1 MAAVRRGERNGQRRG
16 ERGEPRKVG
25 GRRRCGRCAAEDALS
40 GGEVGVKL
48 LHAAA
53 AEAGRWA
60 TRDLF
65 RQAGKCH
72 REGFFFHGKKDMADG
87 AFFNADPAA
96 NDLVKRLVTVP

>member
-1 MAAVRRGERNGQRRG
+1 VRRGERNGQRRG
-16 ERGEPRKVG
+16 ERGEPRKVE
-25 GRRRCGRCAAEDALS
+25 GRRRCGRCAAENALS

-65 RQAGKCH
+65 RQAGKCQ
-72 REGFFFHGKKDMADG
+72 RKGFFFQGKMDAG
-87 AFFNADPAA
+87 ERFF
-96 NDLVKRLVTVP
+96 